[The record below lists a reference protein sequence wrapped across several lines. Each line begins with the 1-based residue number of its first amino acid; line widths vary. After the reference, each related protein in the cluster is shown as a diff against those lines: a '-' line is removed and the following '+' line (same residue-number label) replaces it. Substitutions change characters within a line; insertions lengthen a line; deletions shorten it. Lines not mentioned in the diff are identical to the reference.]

1 MPKKKLTAEQQS
13 KVDKLAKAV
22 KLYGGAGTREG
33 ADTQNRINKIYGVSK
48 RHDTSNLPTAKQ
60 MRVAGKMKKI
70 VLATAKAEEK
80 IRPVKKA
87 VAKVMKGS
95 NKTTRNVK
103 TALAGV
109 KRKKRNYMAGE

>member
-13 KVDKLAKAV
+13 KVDKLAKARD
-22 KLYGGAGTREG
+22 LYGKKTREG
-33 ADTQNRINKIYGVSK
+33 LQVQNRINKLMGVNK
-48 RHDTSNLPTAKQ
+48 VHDYSNAPTAKQ
-60 MRVAGKMKKI
+60 MRVAGKMKKT